1 MTHHPVKRWSINAVS
16 SPGRPLAFF
25 RDGFPLVPGAGA
37 GAEIS
42 PVEYLLVAAAA
53 GFALSVRSVIG
64 ARKLPRTSFEVV
76 VTGDKAGDLPS
87 RLGQISLVVLFD
99 GAVDSI
105 EATRIAEEAKRLCTV
120 TNTLVGHPNV
130 DVKAGNTR
138 ALPAG
143 HDGSL

>member
-16 SPGRPLAFF
+16 SHGRPLAFF

-37 GAEIS
+37 GIS

-53 GFALSVRSVIG
+53 CFALSVRSVIG
-64 ARKLPRTSFEVV
+64 ARKFPKTSFEVV
-76 VTGDKAGDLPS
+76 VTGEKAGDVPS

-99 GAVDSI
+99 AAVDSV
-105 EATRIAEEAKRLCTV
+105 EAARIAEEAKRLCTV
-120 TNTLVGHPNV
+120 TNTLVGHPSV
-130 DVKAGNTR
+130 GVKAGNTR